1 MHVDVKVGLVNQQA
15 KQDKGNETTLLNLKG
30 PSDSQRYHFNSY
42 LTKIQILLR
51 KPALKPFILFN
62 LLIEHAL
69 NNPVQITHRTVVE
82 LRTTLLHWREQDCK
96 KYLSGDLGV
105 PQGQVVVP
113 AVPQGG
119 SFSLGEFD
127 GETLGK

>member
-1 MHVDVKVGLVNQQA
+1 MHVDVKAWQLNQQA

-42 LTKIQILLR
+42 LTNIQIQLR

-82 LRTTLLHWREQDCK
+82 LRTTLLH
-96 KYLSGDLGV
+96 
-105 PQGQVVVP
+105 
-113 AVPQGG
+113 
-119 SFSLGEFD
+119 
-127 GETLGK
+127 